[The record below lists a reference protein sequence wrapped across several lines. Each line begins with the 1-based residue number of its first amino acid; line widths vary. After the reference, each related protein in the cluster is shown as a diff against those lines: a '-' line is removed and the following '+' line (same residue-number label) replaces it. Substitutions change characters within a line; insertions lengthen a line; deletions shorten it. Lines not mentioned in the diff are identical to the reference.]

1 MEKQPFYSCAAPMFR
16 LLIAAVLLLGLS
28 ACGYDTLYS
37 DLDEQQSNEMLALL
51 MDNGIDSRKT
61 RGEGAWQ
68 LEIKRADLPLAM
80 DVLRSHGYPRD
91 RYETL
96 GQVFRKEGFVS
107 SPLEERARLLHGLSQ
122 ELSQTLT
129 EIDGVV
135 TARVHLAIPEQNA
148 LSETRS
154 PSSASVFI
162 KHHANAD
169 IALKTAAIKALVVN
183 SVEGLPYENVTVSF
197 FAATAASLPNRNT
210 EPAISAAAFV
220 LPIDQWQVLAG
231 LAAVLSLLTILLFV
245 RQRRRQ
251 PRSLAVRAGSR
262 QHRD

>member
-1 MEKQPFYSCAAPMFR
+1 MREIGIPGAEAFR
-16 LLIAAVLLLGLS
+16 RRILSVLVLLSLS

-51 MDNGIDSRKT
+51 MDNGISSRKI
-61 RGEGAWQ
+61 RGEDAWQ
-68 LEIKRADLPLAM
+68 LEIKRDDLPLAM

-148 LSETRS
+148 LSDTRN

-169 IALKTAAIKALVVN
+169 VALKTAAIKALVVN

-197 FAATAASLPNRNT
+197 FAATAASLPARAP
-210 EPAISAAAFV
+210 EPAMAAALT
-220 LPIDQWQVLAG
+220 LPVGQWPVFAG
-231 LAAVLSLLTILLFV
+231 LGSAMLLLLFLLVV

-251 PRSLAVRAGSR
+251 PRHLAAHRGAR
-262 QHRD
+262 QGDE

>member
-1 MEKQPFYSCAAPMFR
+1 MKHLCMLCIA
-16 LLIAAVLLLGLS
+16 LIGIAG
-28 ACGYDTLYS
+28 CGYDTLYS

-51 MDNGIDSRKT
+51 MSNGIESRKT
-61 RGEGAWQ
+61 RGDGTWQ
-68 LEIKRADLPLAM
+68 LELKKSDLPLAM
-80 DVLRSHGYPRD
+80 EVLKRHGYPRE

-96 GQVFRKEGFVS
+96 GQVFKKEGFVS

-148 LSETRS
+148 LSDKRS

-169 IALKTAAIKALVVN
+169 VSLKTAAIKALVVN

-197 FAATAASLPNRNT
+197 FATVSASGPTVQPKRTQSMFLSQLSQRHWL
-210 EPAISAAAFV
+210 IVSAS
-220 LPIDQWQVLAG
+220 G
-231 LAAVLSLLTILLFV
+231 LLGLVAVVFAL
-245 RQRRRQ
+245 RRR
-251 PRSLAVRAGSR
+251 PGSSSLATVQKNRTS
-262 QHRD
+262 

>member
-1 MEKQPFYSCAAPMFR
+1 MKRISILC
-16 LLIAAVLLLGLS
+16 IALFGIT

-51 MDNGIDSRKT
+51 MDNGIESRKT
-61 RGEGAWQ
+61 RGDGAWQ
-68 LEIKRADLPLAM
+68 LELKKSDLPPAM
-80 DVLRSHGYPRD
+80 DVLRRHGYPRE

-96 GQVFRKEGFVS
+96 GQVFKKEGFVS

-135 TARVHLAIPEQNA
+135 TARVHLAIPERNA
-148 LSETRS
+148 LSDTRS

-169 IALKTAAIKALVVN
+169 VSLKTAAIKALVVN

-197 FAATAASLPNRNT
+197 FATTSASTPRLTRQGLTTSSASQLSRNQLLMT
-210 EPAISAAAFV
+210 CV
-220 LPIDQWQVLAG
+220 VG
-231 LAAVLSLLTILLFV
+231 LLGALGITVSL
-245 RQRRRQ
+245 RRRSRGLVNV
-251 PRSLAVRAGSR
+251 PKNRA
-262 QHRD
+262 